1 MTAALSQFSS
11 GPRPINAT
19 MGRRIQQEAAAL
31 LLLLCAVS
39 TAALLVVIFI
49 PGRRQIGTLKVL
61 QWDSRG
67 GGVTAPAAD

>member
-19 MGRRIQQEAAAL
+19 MGRRIQQEAAA

-61 QWDSRG
+61 QWDS
-67 GGVTAPAAD
+67 